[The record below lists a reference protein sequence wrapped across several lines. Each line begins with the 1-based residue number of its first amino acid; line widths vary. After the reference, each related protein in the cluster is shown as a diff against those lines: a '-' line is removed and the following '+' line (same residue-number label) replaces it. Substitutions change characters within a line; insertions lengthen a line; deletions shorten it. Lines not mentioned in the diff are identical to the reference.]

1 MVADESEAKVN
12 ALILPFLPDEL
23 LDRWDIADGFMMI
36 NKETGEVA
44 DPVDWVKTL
53 SDLGFLKRYHV
64 NRHDGLIDIMLNRY
78 SIFWHENIQNRIAPD
93 PVNVDDI
100 KLILREPAGVVL
112 VDEEQESFIREY
124 NDIKRE
130 LGSKGTLAGR
140 AEELKFKIMK
150 LALDKFPDMSEELK
164 NESRD
169 RIVFLN
175 QSGKKIKSYSLK
187 GGLR

>member
-1 MVADESEAKVN
+1 
-12 ALILPFLPDEL
+12 
-23 LDRWDIADGFMMI
+23 
-36 NKETGEVA
+36 
-44 DPVDWVKTL
+44 
-53 SDLGFLKRYHV
+53 
-64 NRHDGLIDIMLNRY
+64 
-78 SIFWHENIQNRIAPD
+78 
-93 PVNVDDI
+93 
-100 KLILREPAGVVL
+100 LREPAGVVL
-112 VDEEQESFIREY
+112 VDEDQESFIREY

-150 LALDKFPDMSEELK
+150 LALDKYPEMSEELK